1 MILNKYSALGDI
13 RINVRKKIKRE
24 RIVKITLTG
33 SVHSFLLFYC

>member
-13 RINVRKKIKRE
+13 RINVRKNQE